1 MAALSSSPLVAY
13 SIDGSLI
20 GIHHP
25 DSSSNAKNGLIRCYD
40 GNISNGSLKFTLR
53 FPLHSNQNN
62 NSNLPDGLPSLS
74 SDKANNNNNLRKL
87 IFASSNNKPT
97 YLCGMTRSNTILLFN
112 IERGVLS
119 STINI
124 TSANNNKKKKR
135 KSSLSQSTG
144 NEILVDVIASSDNNS
159 LYALVYFPTND
170 SDSSN
175 SSGGKCRLY
184 QYTLTDNEE
193 PTLIK
198 KIKVGSVSGSGGGD
212 KLVFGLGISKSNI
225 IVRLNNQVR
234 VVDLGS
240 GDKLCKL
247 DLPSGN
253 GVNNNNESED
263 GLGGTSFVPLAVTTD
278 GRYIVTTSSSGGGNQ
293 AVVLSYANQDTKHSL
308 TSLAMLSTKDDEA
321 SISNFDI
328 TQLDNNENL
337 AIVAFQSNI
346 GTSSLFTIPTTSNNN
361 DNDSSNTLTLP
372 KATLQTNEL
381 DKHLSLIGCKFHS
394 SSRSSTL
401 SSITKSLTLLF
412 NQGKKHVG
420 AGSAG
425 SGTNLPMESLPF
437 NDSKLEGNVLVG
449 TSLSTVDEK
458 GNKKKDDKKRKGIND
473 NVSLAPGDQG
483 LEASTAMDLSQA
495 VTKKKARVSSSAG
508 EEEAAAGEDED
519 DFDLGDDDEEGENG
533 QSIAERLALLSSAM
547 EQSDEDTDSEDD
559 EAQDSSSTKQAKP
572 FKLKSAT
579 SETLTTLL
587 TQALTSNDSSQLNI
601 ALQVTDRRLV
611 EGTVRALQSLDA
623 ERRASQLS
631 ATETLVAS
639 ASGSHPG
646 YVSMLMA
653 HIVRRMARRH
663 TLVNVLGVWVKAIL
677 AATARSTSY
686 QGGGGNSVEE
696 QIMANEGREM
706 ALKLGPLKNFLNERV
721 ECFPQLL
728 RLEGRLSLL
737 NQQF

>member
-1 MAALSSSPLVAY
+1 MVASPLVAY
-13 SIDGSLI
+13 STDGSLI

-25 DSSSNAKNGLIRCYD
+25 DSSSSAKNGLIRCYD

-53 FPLHSNQNN
+53 FPLHSNQT

-74 SDKANNNNNLRKL
+74 SDKAINNNSLHKL
-87 IFASSNNKPT
+87 IFASSNNNKPT
-97 YLCGMTRSNTILLFN
+97 HLCGMTSNNNTILLFN

-124 TSANNNKKKKR
+124 SSDSNSNKKKKR
-135 KSSLSQSTG
+135 KSSLSTSAG
-144 NEILVDVIASSDNNS
+144 NEILVDVIASNNNNS

-170 SDSSN
+170 TDSS
-175 SSGGKCRLY
+175 SSNNVGGKCRLY

-198 KIKVGSVSGSGGGD
+198 KIKVGSVSGSSGG
-212 KLVFGLGISKSNI
+212 KMVFGLGISKSNI
-225 IVRLNNQVR
+225 VVRLNNQVR

-247 DLPSGN
+247 ELPSG
-253 GVNNNNESED
+253 GVNNSNDEESED
-263 GLGGTSFVPLAVTTD
+263 GGTSFVPLAVTND
-278 GRYIVTTSSSGGGNQ
+278 GRYIVTTSSSSGGNQ
-293 AVVLSYANQDTKHSL
+293 AVVLSYANQDNAKHSL
-308 TSLAMLSTKDDEA
+308 KSLAMLSTKDDEA
-321 SISNFDI
+321 STSNFDI
-328 TQLDNNENL
+328 TQLDNNDEL
-337 AIVAFQSNI
+337 AIVAFQSKI
-346 GTSSLFTIPTTSNNN
+346 GTSSLFNIPTSND
-361 DNDSSNTLTLP
+361 DNDSSTPTLS
-372 KATLQTNEL
+372 KSTLQTNEL
-381 DKHLSLIGCKFHS
+381 DKQLSLIGSTFN
-394 SSRSSTL
+394 SRKP
-401 SSITKSLTLLF
+401 TKSLTLLF

-425 SGTNLPMESLPF
+425 TGTNLPMESLPL
-437 NDSKLEGNVLVG
+437 NDTLEGNVLVG

-458 GNKKKDDKKRKGIND
+458 GNKKKDDKKRKVND
-473 NVSLAPGDQG
+473 NVALAPGDQG

-495 VTKKKARVSSSAG
+495 VKKKKARVSSSTG
-508 EEEAAAGEDED
+508 EEGEEAAAGEDED
-519 DFDLGDDDEEGENG
+519 DFDLGEDDDDEEGENG

-547 EQSDEDTDSEDD
+547 EQSDDDTDSEDD
-559 EAQDSSSTKQAKP
+559 EAQDSSTKQAKP

-631 ATETLVAS
+631 ATETHVAS
-639 ASGSHPG
+639 SSHPG

-686 QGGGGNSVEE
+686 QGGGGGSVEE

>member
-1 MAALSSSPLVAY
+1 M
-13 SIDGSLI
+13 
-20 GIHHP
+20 
-25 DSSSNAKNGLIRCYD
+25 
-40 GNISNGSLKFTLR
+40 T
-53 FPLHSNQNN
+53 
-62 NSNLPDGLPSLS
+62 
-74 SDKANNNNNLRKL
+74 
-87 IFASSNNKPT
+87 SNN
-97 YLCGMTRSNTILLFN
+97 NTILLFN

-124 TSANNNKKKKR
+124 SSANNNNKKKKR
-135 KSSLSQSTG
+135 KSSLSQGNS
-144 NEILVDVIASSDNNS
+144 NEILVDVIASSGDNNS
-159 LYALVYFPTND
+159 LFALVYFPTND
-170 SDSSN
+170 TDSS
-175 SSGGKCRLY
+175 SSNNVGGKCRLY

-198 KIKVGSVSGSGGGD
+198 KIKVGSISGEGGG

-225 IVRLNNQVR
+225 VVRLNNQVR

-247 DLPSGN
+247 ELPSDGVINN
-253 GVNNNNESED
+253 GEESEEA
-263 GLGGTSFVPLAVTTD
+263 GTSFVPLAVTND
-278 GRYIVTTSSSGGGNQ
+278 GRYIVTSSSGGGGNQ
-293 AVVLSYANQDTKHSL
+293 AVVLSYANQDAKHSL
-308 TSLAMLSTKDDEA
+308 KSLAMLSTKDDEE

-328 TQLDNNENL
+328 TQLDNNDENL
-337 AIVAFQSNI
+337 AIVAFQSKI
-346 GTSSLFTIPTTSNNN
+346 GTSSLFNIPTTSNNDD
-361 DNDSSNTLTLP
+361 DNTDSSTPTLP

-381 DKHLSLIGCKFHS
+381 DKHLSLIGCKFNS
-394 SSRSSTL
+394 TSRTTL
-401 SSITKSLTLLF
+401 SSTSKSLTLLF

-425 SGTNLPMESLPF
+425 TGTNLPMESLTV

-449 TSLSTVDEK
+449 VSLSTVDEK
-458 GNKKKDDKKRKGIND
+458 GNKKKDDKKRKVHE
-473 NVSLAPGDQG
+473 NVALAPGDQG

-495 VTKKKARVSSSAG
+495 VKKKKARVSSSAG
-508 EEEAAAGEDED
+508 EEEGEEAAAGEDED
-519 DFDLGDDDEEGENG
+519 DFDLGDEDDEDDDGENG

-547 EQSDEDTDSEDD
+547 EQSDDDTDSEDD
-559 EAQDSSSTKQAKP
+559 EAQDSSSTKQVKP

-611 EGTVRALQSLDA
+611 EGTVRALQAVDA
-623 ERRASQLS
+623 ERRASQS
-631 ATETLVAS
+631 ATETLAN
-639 ASGSHPG
+639 HPG

-686 QGGGGNSVEE
+686 QGGGSSVEE

>member
-1 MAALSSSPLVAY
+1 MAASSSSPLVAY
-13 SIDGSLI
+13 STDGSLI

-25 DSSSNAKNGLIRCYD
+25 DSSSSAKNGLIRCYD

-53 FPLHSNQNN
+53 FPLHNQN

-97 YLCGMTRSNTILLFN
+97 YLCGMTSNNTILLFN

-135 KSSLSQSTG
+135 KLSLSQGTG
-144 NEILVDVIASSDNNS
+144 NEILVDVVASSTNNS
-159 LYALVYFPTND
+159 LYALAYFPTND
-170 SDSSN
+170 VDSSSN
-175 SSGGKCRLY
+175 TSGGKCRLY
-184 QYTLTDNEE
+184 QYTLTDNDE

-198 KIKVGSVSGSGGGD
+198 KIKVGSVSGSNGEGGN

-225 IVRLNNQVR
+225 VIRLNNQVR

-247 DLPSGN
+247 ELPSGN
-253 GVNNNNESED
+253 GVSNNNSDEGED
-263 GLGGTSFVPLAVTTD
+263 EVTSFVPLAVTND
-278 GRYIVTTSSSGGGNQ
+278 GRYIVTSSSSSGGNQ
-293 AVVLSYANQDTKHSL
+293 AMVLSYANQDTEHSL
-308 TSLAMLSTKDDEA
+308 SSLAMLSTKDNEE

-328 TQLDNNENL
+328 TQLDNNDDEL

-346 GTSSLFTIPTTSNNN
+346 GTSSLFNISTSNDD
-361 DNDSSNTLTLP
+361 DNTDSSTLTLP

-381 DKHLSLIGCKFHS
+381 DKHLSLIG
-394 SSRSSTL
+394 STFNPRKP
-401 SSITKSLTLLF
+401 TKSLTLLF

-425 SGTNLPMESLPF
+425 TGTNLPMESLPF

-458 GNKKKDDKKRKGIND
+458 GNNLKDKKRKGKVHD
-473 NVSLAPGDQG
+473 NVALAPGDQG
-483 LEASTAMDLSQA
+483 LEASTAMDLSQGQA
-495 VTKKKARVSSSAG
+495 VKKKARVSSA
-508 EEEAAAGEDED
+508 EEEGAVADDDED
-519 DFDLGDDDEEGENG
+519 DFGLGDDDDDEEGENG

-547 EQSDEDTDSEDD
+547 EQSDDDTDSDD
-559 EAQDSSSTKQAKP
+559 EEESSSTKQVKP

-631 ATETLVAS
+631 ATETLAN
-639 ASGSHPG
+639 HPG

-686 QGGGGNSVEE
+686 QGGGGSGSVEE

>member
-1 MAALSSSPLVAY
+1 M
-13 SIDGSLI
+13 
-20 GIHHP
+20 
-25 DSSSNAKNGLIRCYD
+25 
-40 GNISNGSLKFTLR
+40 T
-53 FPLHSNQNN
+53 
-62 NSNLPDGLPSLS
+62 
-74 SDKANNNNNLRKL
+74 
-87 IFASSNNKPT
+87 SNN
-97 YLCGMTRSNTILLFN
+97 NTILLFN

-124 TSANNNKKKKR
+124 SSDSNSNKKKKR
-135 KSSLSQSTG
+135 KSSLSTSNNT
-144 NEILVDVIASSDNNS
+144 NEILVDVIASNNNSS

-170 SDSSN
+170 TDSSN
-175 SSGGKCRLY
+175 SSNSNGGKCRLY

-198 KIKVGSVSGSGGGD
+198 KIKVGSVSGEGGG

-225 IVRLNNQVR
+225 VVRLNNQVR

-247 DLPSGN
+247 ELPSN
-253 GVNNNNESED
+253 GVINNGEESED
-263 GLGGTSFVPLAVTTD
+263 GGTSFVPLAVTNN
-278 GRYIVTTSSSGGGNQ
+278 GRYIVTSSSGGGNNQ
-293 AVVLSYANQDTKHSL
+293 AVVLSYANQDAKHSL
-308 TSLAMLSTKDDEA
+308 TSLAMLSTKSSEA

-328 TQLDNNENL
+328 TQLDNDDEF
-337 AIVAFQSNI
+337 AIVAFQAKI
-346 GTSSLFTIPTTSNNN
+346 GTSSLFNTPTSNDD
-361 DNDSSNTLTLP
+361 DNTDSSTPTLP

-381 DKHLSLIGCKFHS
+381 DKHLSLIGCKFNS
-394 SSRSSTL
+394 TSRTTL
-401 SSITKSLTLLF
+401 SSTSKSLTLLF

-425 SGTNLPMESLPF
+425 TGTNLPMESLPF

-449 TSLSTVDEK
+449 MSLSTVDEK
-458 GNKKKDDKKRKGIND
+458 GNKKKDDKKRKVND
-473 NVSLAPGDQG
+473 NVALAPGDQG

-495 VTKKKARVSSSAG
+495 VKKKKARVSSSAG
-508 EEEAAAGEDED
+508 EEEEGEEGEDED
-519 DFDLGDDDEEGENG
+519 DFDLGEDDDDEEEENG

-547 EQSDEDTDSEDD
+547 EQSDDDTDSE
-559 EAQDSSSTKQAKP
+559 EESSSTKQAKP

-579 SETLTTLL
+579 SETLTALL

-639 ASGSHPG
+639 SHPG

-663 TLVNVLGVWVKAIL
+663 TLVNVLGVWVKATL

-686 QGGGGNSVEE
+686 QGGGGGSVEE

>member
-1 MAALSSSPLVAY
+1 MAASSSPPLVAY
-13 SIDGSLI
+13 STDGSLI
-20 GIHHP
+20 SIHHP
-25 DSSSNAKNGLIRCYD
+25 ESSSNSKNGLIRCYD

-53 FPLHSNQNN
+53 FPLQSNQN

-97 YLCGMTRSNTILLFN
+97 HLCGMTNNNTILLFN

-124 TSANNNKKKKR
+124 TDSNKQSKKKKR
-135 KSSLSQSTG
+135 KPSLSQG
-144 NEILVDVIASSDNNS
+144 NNNEMLVDVIASSNDNS

-170 SDSSN
+170 TDSSSN
-175 SSGGKCRLY
+175 SNGGKCRLY

-198 KIKVGSVSGSGGGD
+198 KIKVGSVNSSGGGAL
-212 KLVFGLGISKSNI
+212 KFGLGISKSNI
-225 IVRLNNQVR
+225 VVRLNNQVR

-247 DLPSGN
+247 ELPSGN
-253 GVNNNNESED
+253 GVSNNNSDEGED
-263 GLGGTSFVPLAVTTD
+263 EVTSFVPLAVTND
-278 GRYIVTTSSSGGGNQ
+278 GRYIVTSSSGGGNQ
-293 AVVLSYANQDTKHSL
+293 AVVLSYANQDTEHSL
-308 TSLAMLSTKDDEA
+308 SSLAMLSTKEEA

-328 TQLDNNENL
+328 TQLDNNDDEL
-337 AIVAFQSNI
+337 AIVAFQSKI
-346 GTSSLFTIPTTSNNN
+346 GTSSLFNISTSNDD
-361 DNDSSNTLTLP
+361 DNDSSTPTLP

-381 DKHLSLIGCKFHS
+381 DKHLSLIGCKFQSHSRSTPLTS
-394 SSRSSTL
+394 SS
-401 SSITKSLTLLF
+401 KSLTLLF

-425 SGTNLPMESLPF
+425 SGTNLPMESLVC
-437 NDSKLEGNVLVG
+437 DGLEGNALVG

-458 GNKKKDDKKRKGIND
+458 GNKKKDDKKRKVND
-473 NVSLAPGDQG
+473 NVALAPGDQG
-483 LEASTAMDLSQA
+483 LEASTAVDLSQGQSI
-495 VTKKKARVSSSAG
+495 KKKARVSSSAG
-508 EEEAAAGEDED
+508 EEEGAETAAGEDED
-519 DFDLGDDDEEGENG
+519 DFDLGEDDDDDEEGENG

-547 EQSDEDTDSEDD
+547 EQSSDEDTDSD
-559 EAQDSSSTKQAKP
+559 ETQDSSSNKQAKP

-631 ATETLVAS
+631 ATETLAN
-639 ASGSHPG
+639 HPG

-686 QGGGGNSVEE
+686 QGGGSGSVEE